1 MRKIFF
7 ILSIPAFFVTLL
19 LLDRL
24 ITSDPVIQFVRK
36 QKTMQENSLD
46 LIRLKLGELEEKDKK
61 TAVFLGSSQ
70 SFYFSTL
77 SDKENNW
84 EPEAGVILGIQNGF
98 ALTAIDFFAEMAI
111 LDEILEAKRRP
122 DFIAVEIS
130 PFLANES
137 LQIFRWDSNIYEK
150 SFLDTFSQD
159 DLPITL
165 RSKFRTGKFFNSLQ
179 YGVSFYNL
187 ATYSKRQ
194 NGFGIDPN
202 AIQGVLEFALFSRE
216 EPDLKGKKAEEFFEE
231 EYTKTGETQDHFGY
245 YKNFRVWD
253 GFYNILLKRIR
264 KMEEL
269 GIKYVLWIP
278 AIHPIH
284 EKYVYK
290 PQGVEEKFISNFKKR
305 MKDSGD
311 LIVFDARSFG
321 KSCDSWAD
329 SVHLGS
335 VCYKGLA
342 DSLYGAG
349 K

>member
-7 ILSIPAFFVTLL
+7 ILSISTFFVTLL

-24 ITSDPVIQFVRK
+24 ITSDPIIRFVRK

-46 LIRLKLGELEEKDKK
+46 LCRLKLGELEKADKK
-61 TAVFLGSSQ
+61 TAIFLGSSQ

-77 SDKENNW
+77 SNNVNVW
-84 EPEAGVILGIQNGF
+84 EPEAGVKLGIQNGF
-98 ALTAIDFFAEMAI
+98 ALTAVDFFAEMAI
-111 LDEILEAKRRP
+111 LDEILEAKQRP

-137 LQIFRWDSNIYEK
+137 LQIFRWDSNVYEK
-150 SFLDTFSQD
+150 SFLDRFSQD
-159 DLPITL
+159 ELPVAL
-165 RSKFRTGKFFNSLQ
+165 RSKFRTGKFFHSLQ

-194 NGFGIDPN
+194 NNPGLDPN
-202 AIQGVLEFALFSRE
+202 AIQGVLEFTLFSKE
-216 EPDLKGKKAEEFFEE
+216 QSDLKGKKGEEFFER
-231 EYTKTGETQDHFGY
+231 EYTEGGKTQDHFGY

-253 GFYNILLKRIR
+253 GFYDILLKRVR

-290 PQGVEEKFISNFKKR
+290 PQGVEEKFISHFKKR
-305 MKDSGD
+305 MKDFGN
-311 LIVFDARSFG
+311 LNVFDARPLG

-335 VCYKGLA
+335 VCYKALA
-342 DSLYGAG
+342 DSLYNAG